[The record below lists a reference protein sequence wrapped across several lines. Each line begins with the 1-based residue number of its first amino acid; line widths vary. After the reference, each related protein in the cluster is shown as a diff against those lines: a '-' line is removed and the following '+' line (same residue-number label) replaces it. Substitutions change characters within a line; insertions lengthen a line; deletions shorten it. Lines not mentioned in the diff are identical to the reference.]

1 MRVCKQS
8 VVHTQLIFVVML
20 LLLTLT
26 SCNTGS
32 LGTSRGDGPDIPDS
46 TSFASRNS
54 SSGDSDTVESVPSS
68 QILKTPNNQ
77 LGTIEH
83 FLYGNLEVVVSNVSE
98 TRQETIQYADGSW
111 EMEYSIFTCL
121 PGAVITVLN
130 ADMSNPEYA
139 EDQKAHP
146 QWAIDT
152 TSGTPIN
159 IVDEMEPIAVTPD
172 YLGLYNKESSVYVL
186 RFEVCV
192 E

>member
-1 MRVCKQS
+1 MLIHKQS
-8 VVHTQLIFVVML
+8 VHTWLVVAIML
-20 LLLTLT
+20 LLLTLAA
-26 SCNTGS
+26 CNDDS
-32 LGTSRGDGPDIPDS
+32 PAVSEEDELDS
-46 TSFASRNS
+46 TRFASRNS
-54 SSGDSDTVESVPSS
+54 SSEDSDAVESDPSS
-68 QILKTPNNQ
+68 ILKTPNNQ

-83 FLYGNLEVVVSNVSE
+83 FLYGNLEVVISNVSE

-130 ADMSNPEYA
+130 ADMSNLEYA